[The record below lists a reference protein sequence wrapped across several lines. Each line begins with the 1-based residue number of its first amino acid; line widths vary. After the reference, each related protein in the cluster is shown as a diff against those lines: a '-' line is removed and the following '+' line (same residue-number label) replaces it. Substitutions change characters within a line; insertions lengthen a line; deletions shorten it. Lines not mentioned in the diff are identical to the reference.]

1 MEYWIFSIPW
11 LVHFYDAWEHA
22 TGESLWDAGPA
33 RNWKHYLAHTLM
45 PDGQNVF
52 DFGDIW
58 EGSADPRKG
67 RAPSMRACFRAE
79 RCRATTT

>member
-1 MEYWIFSIPW
+1 M
-11 LVHFYDAWEHA
+11 HFLDAWEHA
-22 TGESLWDAGPA
+22 TGESLWERGPY
-33 RNWKHYLAHTLM
+33 RNWKHYLAHALL

-58 EGSADPRKG
+58 EGALT
-67 RAPSMRACFRAE
+67 RAKARPGVRARLSRAA